1 MRQQTQGPDRSATF
15 VMLLAA
21 SERQLTGFVLALL
34 PNLSDADE
42 VLQET
47 KLRLWEQFDNYDPNQ
62 SFDGWARSIA
72 YFQVLTHRKKS
83 SGGRVVFS
91 TDLIATLADEFDDR
105 SEEISERSQALQSCL
120 EQLNGRSR
128 MMLDKYYS
136 GSWSTTTLAQTM
148 GMTVAALRKGL
159 YRCRQVLHD
168 CIGRRLAGAGEGRR
182 DE

>member
-1 MRQQTQGPDRSATF
+1 MSQQTHETDRSATF
-15 VMLLAA
+15 VVLLAA

-47 KLRLWEQFDNYDPNQ
+47 KLRLWEQFDNYDPTQ

-83 SGGRVVFS
+83 SSGRMVFS
-91 TDLIATLADEFDDR
+91 TELVAALADEFDDR
-105 SEEISERSQALQSCL
+105 SEEISERAQALQSCL
-120 EQLNGRSR
+120 EQLSGRNR

-136 GSWSTTTLAQTM
+136 GSWSTDSLAQAM

-159 YRCRQVLHD
+159 YRCRLALHE
-168 CIGRRLAGAGEGRR
+168 CIGRRLASAAEGRR
-182 DE
+182 DG